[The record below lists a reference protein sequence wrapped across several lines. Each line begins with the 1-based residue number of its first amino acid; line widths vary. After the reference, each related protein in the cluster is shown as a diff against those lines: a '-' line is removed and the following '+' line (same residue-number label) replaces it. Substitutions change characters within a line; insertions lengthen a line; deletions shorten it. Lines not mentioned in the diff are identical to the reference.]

1 MLADPERRIAMGE
14 RAAAVVHRH
23 GDLPEH
29 TAAALLGLLAG
40 SGARGA
46 GSGGDAPP
54 DHGDAPP
61 DHGDAPADP
70 ATRGG
75 T

>member
-1 MLADPERRIAMGE
+1 MLADPVGRIAMGK
-14 RAAAVVHRH
+14 RAAAVVQRH

-29 TAAALLGLLAG
+29 TAGALLELLAG
-40 SGARGA
+40 SAAQGA
-46 GSGGDAPP
+46 GSGGDAP
-54 DHGDAPP
+54 A